1 MTKIN
6 STSSHVPTS
15 QSENK
20 QPHSIAGSHSPAA
33 NRSGYQKQSIHF
45 VSKQNIFSDHHF
57 RCIVPL
63 SMKETQAIPTCH
75 NIEHTTYTALVM
87 PFRPGSHTHTKWCQ
101 FSTVTALTGNIK
113 KQIIW
118 IWRFLHVEIQL
129 QNNFW
134 SFFFFSEPCL
144 CTVLF
149 FAFYTHNFKG
159 PQACHIQNTQSLE
172 VTGQHISKHAVR
184 VTKYV
189 ARVMWHVAR
198 ITRNVVALRKFSQ
211 KGLIMLHHCH
221 HITVIAIM

>member
-1 MTKIN
+1 MPQYWAHHLYCI
-6 STSSHVPTS
+6 SH
-15 QSENK
+15 
-20 QPHSIAGSHSPAA
+20 
-33 NRSGYQKQSIHF
+33 
-45 VSKQNIFSDHHF
+45 
-57 RCIVPL
+57 
-63 SMKETQAIPTCH
+63 AIQTWQ
-75 NIEHTTYTALVM
+75 
-87 PFRPGSHTHTKWCQ
+87 SHTHKMVPILHSDCINWKYKETDHMNMKVLACGNTTAKQ
-101 FSTVTALTGNIK
+101 FLI
-113 KQIIW
+113 
-118 IWRFLHVEIQL
+118 
-129 QNNFW
+129 
-134 SFFFFSEPCL
+134 FSEPCL